1 MNQSKWIFLLTHNA
15 KKVHIIKETYV
26 TANELSQIIGI
37 PLPKVIEAIKCGR
50 IKAIASQ
57 TNGIVIPL
65 SQFYPSLWVYIK

>member
-1 MNQSKWIFLLTHNA
+1 MTHNV

-50 IKAIASQ
+50 IKTIASQ
-57 TNGIVIPL
+57 TNQITIPL
-65 SQFYPSLWVYIK
+65 AQFYPSLWIYIK